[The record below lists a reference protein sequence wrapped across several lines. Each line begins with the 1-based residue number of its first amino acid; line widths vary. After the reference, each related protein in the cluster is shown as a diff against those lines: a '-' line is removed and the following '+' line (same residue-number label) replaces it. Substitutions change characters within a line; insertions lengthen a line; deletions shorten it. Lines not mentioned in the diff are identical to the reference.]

1 MQVKSKLIILA
12 PRNCTYHGPIDSG
25 IVGNVGGVGK
35 SSRGGVFVEDDG
47 GEVGAGGVEG
57 AGAFCERNDVRE

>member
-1 MQVKSKLIILA
+1 M
-12 PRNCTYHGPIDSG
+12 
-25 IVGNVGGVGK
+25 GGVGK

-57 AGAFCERNDVRE
+57 AGAFCERNGVRE